1 MQPTAVRPRHTSPEE
16 RKRLREGV
24 PWICVAPAGEY
35 GEDICGNGGFRTIE
49 PGEIWECTRCGAK
62 TFRPGVAVHEEP
74 VDVLQVKRVAGR
86 AGEKKARRS
95 AHSKGYVKRGVAS
108 WWRGEA

>member
-1 MQPTAVRPRHTSPEE
+1 MQPTAVRQRLTSTEE
-16 RKRLREGV
+16 RKRPREGA
-24 PWICVAPAGEY
+24 PWICVAPSYDDDGGAA
-35 GEDICGNGGFRTIE
+35 ICGNREFRTIE
-49 PGEIWECTRCGAK
+49 PGEAWECTLCGAK

-108 WWRGEA
+108 WWRG

>member
-1 MQPTAVRPRHTSPEE
+1 MQPIATPPKPTPPAEK
-16 RKRLREGV
+16 KRQREGA
-24 PWICVAPAGEY
+24 PWICVVPSGEV
-35 GEDICGNGGFRTIE
+35 GGAICGNREFKTIK

-86 AGEKKARRS
+86 VGEKKARRS